1 MPVTPFR
8 SLRFVLAL
16 SLVAVLVACKPAPL
30 EVRTYSSDAAFAI
43 NAHLL
48 VGEREAVLID
58 TGFYRSD
65 AEQIV
70 ELIRSTGRE
79 LRYIVYTH
87 AHPDHYFGA
96 DIIRDAFPGV
106 PVEATLGVY
115 LDFQANAQ
123 ATYNAYKAQLGNQ
136 IADRLIAPFLLPSD
150 GTGYRI
156 EFEGH
161 TLRLL
166 EQPQAGESKGAAVVE
181 VDSPRVHLAGDVL
194 YNNVHLVLAECQP
207 SGWKQDIE
215 WLRSLNPTT
224 IYPGHGPVAQG
235 TAALD
240 AARDYIDAAV
250 PILDAAATADEA
262 KTTLAGRFPNYA
274 GSGLLDFS
282 VTQYFSRC
290 RR

>member
-1 MPVTPFR
+1 MPATPVR
-8 SLRFVLAL
+8 ILRFVLSL
-16 SLVAVLVACKPAPL
+16 SLVAALAACRPAPL
-30 EVRTYSSDAAFAI
+30 EVRTYSSDASFAI

-58 TGFYRSD
+58 TGFYRTD
-65 AEQIV
+65 AQAIV

-79 LRYIVYTH
+79 LRYIIYTH

-123 ATYNAYKAQLGNQ
+123 GTFNTYKTQLGNQ
-136 IADRLIAPFLLPSD
+136 IADRLITPFLLPTD
-150 GTGYRI
+150 GTGYEI

-161 TLRLL
+161 KLRLL
-166 EQPQAGESKGAAVVE
+166 EQPEAGESKGAAVIE
-181 VDSPRVHLAGDVL
+181 VDNPRVLMTGDVL
-194 YNNVHLVLAECQP
+194 YNNVHLVLAECQAA
-207 SGWKQDIE
+207 GWKRDLE
-215 WLRSLNPTT
+215 WLRGLGSTT
-224 IYPGHGPVAQG
+224 FYPGHGSMAQG

-240 AARDYIDAAV
+240 AARDYLDAAV
-250 PILDAAATADEA
+250 PILDAASTADEA
-262 KTTLAGRFPNYA
+262 KTLLTARFPNYGGLA
-274 GSGLLDFS
+274 LLDFS
-282 VTQYFSRC
+282 IAQYFSRC

>member
-1 MPVTPFR
+1 MPATPVQI
-8 SLRFVLAL
+8 LRFVLPL
-16 SLVAVLVACKPAPL
+16 SLLVALGACKPAPL
-30 EVRTYSSDAAFAI
+30 EVRTYSSDATFAI

-106 PVEATLGVY
+106 PVEATLGVF

-123 ATYNAYKAQLGNQ
+123 ATFNTYKAQLGNQ
-136 IADRLIAPFLLPSD
+136 IADRLITPFLLPSD
-150 GTGYRI
+150 GTGYQI

-181 VDSPRVHLAGDVL
+181 LDNPRVLVAGDVL
-194 YNNVHLVLAECQP
+194 YNNVHLVLAECQAA
-207 SGWKQDIE
+207 GWKQDIE
-215 WLRSLNPTT
+215 WLRGLNHTT

-240 AARDYIDAAV
+240 AARDYLNDAV
-250 PILDAAATADEA
+250 PILNAAATADEA
-262 KTTLAGRFPNYA
+262 KAMLTARFPNHT

-290 RR
+290 RQ